1 MRRSTIERTKLL
13 SVLALMSAALV
24 LPFASQAA
32 PATKAP
38 AANAPSVS
46 TGGVTRV
53 VGTSAVLEGT
63 INPHNVATTYYFK
76 YGPTIAYGS
85 QTTPA
90 SLPAGIVKVKV
101 SQPVTG
107 LLPGYHYRLVATN
120 ADGLTKEGH
129 DHIYTAKAKKKKT
142 AFVLPKLFKPIP
154 LGGTFIL
161 SGSLTG
167 TGDANRAIVLQE
179 SPYPYTTAYTDVGA
193 PILTTA
199 AGRFTFSVP
208 HLMESTKF
216 RVITVGLL
224 PVRSLIVP
232 QQVSVR
238 VTLKARSSGHSGL
251 VRLYGTVTPAEVGAR
266 IFFQLEKPPKTEE
279 GTKGEKPTRL
289 EKPKKGN
296 SERSEEKGPR
306 YATKLVSVV
315 KPGTKSISRFSAVI
329 SVQDTGHYRA
339 VVEVRP
345 GPLASGSST
354 TVLLHAPASNKK
366 NKKKKK

>member
-1 MRRSTIERTKLL
+1 MRSSKIKRAT
-13 SVLALMSAALV
+13 VVPALALMCVALV
-24 LPFASQAA
+24 LPLASQAA
-32 PATKAP
+32 PTTKSP
-38 AANAPSVS
+38 TTSAPSVS

-53 VGTSAVLEGT
+53 IGTSAVLQGS
-63 INPHNVATTYYFK
+63 IDPHNLATTYYFK

-85 QTTPA
+85 QTTTA

-120 ADGLTKEGH
+120 ASGTKEGH
-129 DHIYTAKAKKKKT
+129 DHIFTVKTKKKKS
-142 AFVLPKLFKPIP
+142 AFLLPKIFKATP

-167 TGDANRAIVLQE
+167 TENGNRAIVLQA
-179 SPYPYTTAYTDVGA
+179 SPYPYTTAFADVGA

-199 AGRFTFSVP
+199 TGRFSFSVP

-216 RVITVGLL
+216 RVSTVGTL
-224 PVRSLIVP
+224 PVHSLIVP
-232 QQVSVR
+232 ELVAVR
-238 VTLKARSSGHSGL
+238 VTLKARASGHSGL

-266 IFFQLEKPPKTEE
+266 VFFQLEKPPKTENA
-279 GTKGEKPTRL
+279 KGEKPIKL

-306 YATKLVSVV
+306 YTTKFIAVV
-315 KPGTKSISRFSAVI
+315 KQGTKAISRFSAVV
-329 SVQDTGHYRA
+329 SVSDTGHYRA

-345 GPLASGSST
+345 GPVASGDSV
-354 TVLLHAPASNKK
+354 TVSLHAPAS
-366 NKKKKK
+366 KKKKKKR

>member
-1 MRRSTIERTKLL
+1 MRKLKIERTKLL
-13 SVLALMSAALV
+13 SVLALMSATLV

-38 AANAPSVS
+38 TASAPSVS

-53 VGTSAVLEGT
+53 VGTSAVLEGA

-107 LLPGYHYRLVATN
+107 LLPGYHYRLLATN
-120 ADGLTKEGH
+120 AEGVTKEGH
-129 DHIYTAKAKKKKT
+129 DHIFAVKTKKKKT
-142 AFVLPKLFKPIP
+142 AFVLPKLFRPIP

-167 TGDANRAIVLQE
+167 TSDGNRAIVLQE
-179 SPYPYTTAYTDVGA
+179 SPYPYITAYTNVGT

-216 RVITVGLL
+216 RVSTVGLL

-232 QQVSVR
+232 QEVSVR
-238 VTLKARSSGHSGL
+238 VILKARSSGHSGL

-266 IFFQLEKPPKTEE
+266 IFFQLEKPPKTE
-279 GTKGEKPTRL
+279 GGAKGEKPTRL

-306 YATKLVSVV
+306 YATKFDSVV
-315 KPGTKSISRFSAVI
+315 KPGTKSISRFSAVV

-345 GPLASGSST
+345 GALASGSST
-354 TVLLHAPASNKK
+354 TVLLHAPTSDRKK
-366 NKKKKK
+366 RKKK

>member
-1 MRRSTIERTKLL
+1 MRRSKIERMKVL
-13 SVLALMSAALV
+13 SVFALTSAALA
-24 LPFASQAA
+24 LPLASQAA
-32 PATKAP
+32 PTTKAP
-38 AANAPSVS
+38 AVVAPNVS

-53 VGTSAVLEGT
+53 LGTSAVLNGT

-90 SLPAGIVKVKV
+90 NLPAGVVKVKV

-107 LLPGYHYRLVATN
+107 FIPGYHYRLVATN
-120 ADGLTKEGH
+120 ADGASKEGH
-129 DHIYTAKAKKKKT
+129 DHIFTGAGKKKKT
-142 AFVLPKLFKPIP
+142 AFVLPKIFKPTP
-154 LGGTFIL
+154 LGGSFIL

-167 TGDANRAIVLQE
+167 TGNGNRAIVLQE
-179 SPYPYTTAYTDVGA
+179 SPYPYTAAYTDVGV

-208 HLMESTKF
+208 NLMESTKF
-216 RVITVGLL
+216 RVSTVGPLAL
-224 PVRSLIVP
+224 HSLVVP
-232 QQVSVR
+232 EQVSVR

-266 IFFQLEKPPKTEE
+266 IFFQLEKPPKTEDA
-279 GTKGEKPTRL
+279 KGEKPIRL

-306 YATKLVSVV
+306 YATKFISVV
-315 KPGTKSISRFSAVI
+315 KPGTKSISRFSAVVN
-329 SVQDTGHYRA
+329 VQDTGHYRA

-345 GPLASGSST
+345 GPLASGSSA
-354 TVLLHAPASNKK
+354 TVLLHAPASD
-366 NKKKKK
+366 KKKKKRK

>member
-1 MRRSTIERTKLL
+1 MRSSKIDRTKLL
-13 SVLALMSAALV
+13 PVLALVSTALA

-32 PATKAP
+32 PTTKAP
-38 AANAPSVS
+38 AAVAPSVT

-107 LLPGYHYRLVATN
+107 LLAGYHYRLVATN
-120 ADGLTKEGH
+120 ANGVTKEGH
-129 DHIYTAKAKKKKT
+129 DHIYTVKVKKKKS

-167 TGDANRAIVLQE
+167 TGDGDRAIVLQE
-179 SPYPYTTAYTDVGA
+179 SPYPYTTAYTNVGA

-208 HLMESTKF
+208 HMTESTKF
-216 RVITVGLL
+216 RVVTVGLL

-289 EKPKKGN
+289 ERPKKGN
-296 SERSEEKGPR
+296 SGRSEEKGPR
-306 YATKLVSVV
+306 YATKFISVV
-315 KPGTKSISRFSAVI
+315 KPGTKSISRFSAVV
-329 SVQDTGHYRA
+329 SVQDSGHYRA

-354 TVLLHAPASNKK
+354 TVLLHAPASD
-366 NKKKKK
+366 KKKKKKRR